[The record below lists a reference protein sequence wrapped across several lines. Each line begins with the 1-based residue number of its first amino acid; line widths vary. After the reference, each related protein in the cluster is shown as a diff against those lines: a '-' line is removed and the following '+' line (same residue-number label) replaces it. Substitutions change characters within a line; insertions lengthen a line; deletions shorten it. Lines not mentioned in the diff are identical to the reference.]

1 MGSRGS
7 SCWTPRRAS
16 NGCTPRCSRPQRSV
30 EPAPQNRSKESGQIW
45 DHEEMNKLWRNY
57 MKKWGQ
63 TDSSLKG
70 IGIYWNLSKVRCKTN
85 PSLTESMT
93 NSRCMPVPMP
103 TGPRF
108 FCCFTPL
115 KQGYGSVHWAFP
127 GSLFLRSWLLLSAWE
142 QLSNCGHATCCRPRI
157 PPPLTAAAVQA
168 IAPGRPAMLGPVS
181 TPSSLA

>member
-103 TGPRF
+103 TVPRF

-142 QLSNCGHATCCRPRI
+142 QPVKLWARNLLPSKDPSAANSRSCASNCSWAPSHVRTC
-157 PPPLTAAAVQA
+157 
-168 IAPGRPAMLGPVS
+168 
-181 TPSSLA
+181 